1 MGGVLEKRGVK
12 NRVFHAK
19 ERIYNLQIS
28 LSELLPLS
36 GSPLLALSSTITLS
50 AIPSQVEITLSAL
63 LMLRKR

>member
-1 MGGVLEKRGVK
+1 MGERLERKRVK
-12 NRVFHAK
+12 NRIFHIE